1 MQRSQFLKKQ
11 NESWRD
17 SVIRADTPIKVL
29 IEQLNTVGIKIALVL
44 DNSEH
49 LLGTVSDGDF
59 RRGMLRGLTL
69 QDSVEKIMNT
79 SPRTVKE
86 NSSRLDVL
94 NLMEKTKIL
103 QIPIVDNKN
112 KVIGLHLWDEI
123 SAKTKYSNVM
133 VIMAGGKGSRLHPQ
147 TEKTPKP
154 MLQVAGR
161 PILEH
166 IIRRAQSQGFNHFII
181 AINYLGKNIEDYFKS
196 GESFGAKIEYLREE
210 SPLGTAGALSLIRE
224 KLEKAF
230 IVTNGD
236 VITDINYSNF
246 LEFHS
251 SQNAG
256 ATVAVHTHEFQI
268 PYGVVQIDGL
278 KIVSYEEKPIVSNL
292 INAGVYALDPSIL
305 DLITETKFRNMPEIL
320 EMAKS
325 QHKNVI
331 VYPLH
336 ESWIDVG
343 RPSDLELANENANRV
358 DKE

>member
-1 MQRSQFLKKQ
+1 LTNNRDF
-11 NESWRD
+11 WRN
-17 SVIRADTPIKVL
+17 SIVHIRTPIKAA
-29 IEQLNTVGIKIALVL
+29 IEQLNRNGIKIALVL
-44 DNSEH
+44 DDNDR

-79 SPRTVKE
+79 SPRTVQE
-86 NSSRLDVL
+86 NSSRLDIL
-94 NLMEKTKIL
+94 NLMEQTKIL

-112 KVIGLHLWDEI
+112 KVVGLHLWDEV

-154 MLQVAGR
+154 MLEVAGR

-181 AINYLGKNIEDYFKS
+181 AVNYLGKSIENYFGS
-196 GESFGAKIEYLREE
+196 GESFGAKIDYLREE
-210 SPLGTAGALSLIRE
+210 SPLGTAGALSLIDK
-224 KLEKAF
+224 KLEKSF

-246 LEFHS
+246 LEFHT
-251 SQNAG
+251 SQNAA

-268 PYGVVQIDGL
+268 PYGVVEIEGL
-278 KIVSYEEKPIVSNL
+278 TIVSYEEKPIISNL

-305 DLITETKFRNMPEIL
+305 DLIKETKFRNMPEIL
-320 EMAKS
+320 ELAKNS
-325 QHKNVI
+325 HKNVI

-343 RPSDLELANENANRV
+343 RPSDLELANKNASRV